1 MRIGLRL
8 LALALLVL
16 APEAGWPQAQPYQG
30 PLIDAHSHLP
40 SLAALDPL
48 LAAMAR
54 HGVERVALL
63 GVGGIQTHDIEWIE
77 AAAKRHPDRIIPFAP
92 LPDPTDPRAVKR
104 LEPLLATR
112 RFRGVGEVHVH
123 QASRKI
129 RRAADHPVLKEIY
142 DVIARHGVPIVIH
155 DELTPETTAELE
167 RALAHNRK
175 AVIVL
180 AHAGGADPAA
190 LRPLLARHPNL
201 LVDLSGM
208 HFLRKPALAEEA
220 GPLQPAWKALLS
232 EQPDRFLVGIDVW
245 APRLFTPETLARL
258 MTFYRRILGELPPEA
273 AEKIAYQNA
282 VKLFR
287 LK

>member
-1 MRIGLRL
+1 MRIVLRL

-16 APEAGWPQAQPYQG
+16 APEAGWPQAQSYQG

-63 GVGGIQTHDIEWIE
+63 GVGGVQKHDLEWIE
-77 AAAKRHPDRIIPFAP
+77 TAAKRHPERVLRFAP
-92 LPDPTDPRAVKR
+92 LPDPTDPGAAKR
-104 LEPLLATR
+104 LDTLLATG
-112 RFRGVGEVHVH
+112 RFRGVGEVHVQ

-129 RRAADHPVLKEIY
+129 RRAADHPVLKEVY
-142 DVIARHGVPIVIH
+142 DLIARHGVPIVIH

-208 HFLRKPALAEEA
+208 HFLRRPALATEA
-220 GPLQPAWKALLS
+220 GPLESAWKTLLT
-232 EQPDRFLVGIDVW
+232 EQPDRFLAGIDVW
-245 APRLFTPETLARL
+245 APQLFTPETLARL
-258 MTFYRRILGELPPEA
+258 MTFYRRVLGELPPEA
-273 AEKIAYQNA
+273 AEKIAYRNA